1 MSSSI
6 KFTYIYIIAN
16 KILVNVRI
24 LFVLHQIH
32 IFVFQ
37 KSGHTSQQVK
47 RDSDGVMKSQRGIK
61 NFFEVKQKS

>member
-1 MSSSI
+1 M
-6 KFTYIYIIAN
+6 
-16 KILVNVRI
+16 RI